1 MQHNIFNQL
10 PGYRAYEYQLVLAL
24 PEVLSRKIM
33 QAKKSFRETIGS
45 AAAAGSRPWLSLA
58 AFTQLEMMEEKL
70 TGRLKTVAMG
80 FRPFLVELKDYGH
93 FPAHTIYLPV
103 SRKEGIRQLIREIK
117 PLRRLMKHDPEHKP
131 YFTED
136 PYIVI
141 GRKLTP
147 AQFEK
152 AWSLYQHKH
161 FSGRFIADAMLLLK
175 RPVGAGPYQV
185 AARLPFENLPVNT
198 RQGDLFAFQGADVEW
213 AF

>member
-1 MQHNIFNQL
+1 MQHSIFNQL
-10 PGYRAYEYQLVLAL
+10 PGYKAYDYQLVLAL
-24 PEVLSRKIM
+24 PEGLSRKIV
-33 QAKKSFRETIGS
+33 QVKKSFRETMGNTAS
-45 AAAAGSRPWLSLA
+45 FGSRPWLSLA

-80 FRPFLVELKDYGH
+80 FRPFLVELKDFGH

-103 SRKEGIRQLIREIK
+103 SRKEGIRQLMREIK
-117 PLRRLMKHDPEHKP
+117 PLRRLMKHDPQQKP
-131 YFTED
+131 FFTED

-141 GRKLTP
+141 GRKLNQ

-152 AWSLYQHKH
+152 AWSIYQQKH

-175 RPVGAGPYQV
+175 RPAGGGPYQV
-185 AARLPFENLPVNT
+185 VARLPFENLPVNT
-198 RQGDLFAFQGADVEW
+198 RQGDLFASQGAEAEW